1 MSVALSVISGV
12 VGAIGAIREGQAEG
26 AAADFNAEVQERN
39 AVIAEQ
45 NRQLTAKQSSID
57 AEDRRLANRR
67 TMASVKAAYGSSGL
81 EMSGSQLDVLEDTAT
96 EQELDVQRV
105 EFEGRVRS
113 REGTLE
119 VLGFKEGA
127 GLSRARA
134 TGARSAGK
142 VKALGALV
150 GSLGDAA
157 ATLARTA

>member
-1 MSVALSVISGV
+1 
-12 VGAIGAIREGQAEG
+12 
-26 AAADFNAEVQERN
+26 
-39 AVIAEQ
+39 
-45 NRQLTAKQSSID
+45 
-57 AEDRRLANRR
+57 
-67 TMASVKAAYGSSGL
+67 
-81 EMSGSQLDVLEDTAT
+81 MSGSQLDVLEDTAT